1 MKINDQGDEDV
12 YWGNMWGWKISYLGL
27 ALIVILLALMGWRK
41 CEVDAQ
47 EKTNVKIERSED
59 VK

>member
-1 MKINDQGDEDV
+1 MKANDQDDEDV

-41 CEVDAQ
+41 CQVDTQ
-47 EKTNVKIERSED
+47 EKTNVKIERSD
-59 VK
+59 GR